1 MSVKRS
7 RTWNPRRLD
16 VRAFAQA
23 GESLQGQVPLA
34 QLDRLVQECVAS
46 EVADVGVHWQAHAE
60 ERSEAGGAKSI
71 WARLVASATLPLTC
85 QRCLGPVQVPLE
97 VDRWYRFVEDEETA
111 QAQDDD
117 CEEDVLALEPRPDWL
132 ALVEDELIMALPLV
146 PMHETCPSLLN
157 VSLLPAEQEEGAP
170 AERPNPFA
178 VLARPAAKS

>member
-23 GESLQGQVPLA
+23 GESLQGQVPLV
-34 QLDRLVQECVAS
+34 QLDRLMQECVAS
-46 EVADVGVHWQAHAE
+46 DVGETAVHWQAHAE
-60 ERSEAGGAKSI
+60 LRSETGGAASV

-85 QRCLGPVQVPLE
+85 QRCLGPVRVPME
-97 VDRWYRFVEDEETA
+97 VDRWYRFVDDEETA

-117 CEEDVLALEPRPDWL
+117 SEEDVLAMEPKPDWL

-146 PMHETCPSLLN
+146 PMHETCPSPLK
-157 VSLLPAEQEEGAP
+157 VPPSPAGQEEVP
-170 AERPNPFA
+170 TDRPNPFA
-178 VLARPAAKS
+178 VLARSPAKP

>member
-1 MSVKRS
+1 MSLKRS

-23 GESLQGQVPLA
+23 GESLQGQVPLT
-34 QLDRLVQECVAS
+34 QLDRLVQECVAD
-46 EVADVGVHWQAHAE
+46 EVAGMDVHWQAHAE

-117 CEEDVLALEPRPDWL
+117 CEEDVLAMEPKPDWL

-146 PMHETCPSLLN
+146 PMHEVCPSPLN
-157 VSLLPAEQEEGAP
+157 ALQSPSKPEDEEPADHP
-170 AERPNPFA
+170 HPFA
-178 VLARPAAKS
+178 ALARHQAKS